1 MKVWIDIS
9 NAPHVRFFK
18 DVIKYLEAEGEDVIV
33 TARQFG
39 DIHKLME
46 MYDIDFISVGKH
58 GVSLYDKLREST
70 ERVYNL
76 VDIINGE
83 KVDVALSKHSIE
95 LPRISFGLGIP
106 SLYVL
111 DNEHA
116 LAANKLTLP
125 LCDRII
131 TPKIID
137 MWKLMKFGADPNT
150 IISYDGTSE
159 LMHFKSFEYNDN
171 VFDDLNLELKHPKTI
186 LMRPEPSLA
195 SYLNTDC
202 RKSVLSPIVDE
213 LKNVANILILPR
225 FKEQAEIFEGIE
237 NVSILKPPVDTSS
250 IIKKSDLV
258 IGAGGTMNREA
269 AILQTPVISCYPG
282 DTLSVDQYYINKG
295 LMFRSIDTDEVIEKA
310 LDLIVKPHEEIDV
323 ETMDNAEL
331 MALLQ
336 AIMQKLETDGSAE
349 PVSEGTAEEPVVNL
363 TEEPAPARFEIYEN
377 KKITVEALPAYMFI
391 QKPTGGSEKEHS
403 EGGGRNWRDVL
414 SDLYNNH
421 RDLLE
426 SQGVNVS
433 ESLQNDLNNFGQQ
446 ISSGSMTEN
455 EVIDLLDYW
464 DKSYQ

>member
-39 DIHKLME
+39 DIHKLLD

-58 GVSLYDKLREST
+58 GVSLHDKLKEST
-70 ERVYNL
+70 QRVNNL
-76 VDIINGE
+76 VDVIHPE
-83 KVDVALSKHSIE
+83 RVDVALSKHSIE

-125 LCDRII
+125 LCNRII
-131 TPKIID
+131 TPDIID
-137 MWKLMKFGADPNT
+137 FWKLMKFGADPNT
-150 IISYDGTSE
+150 IVPYNGTSE
-159 LMHFKSFEYNDN
+159 LMHFKSFKYNDN
-171 VFDDLNLELKHPKTI
+171 VFDDLNLELNQPKTI

-195 SYLNTDC
+195 SYLDADC
-202 RKSVLSPIVDE
+202 RKSVLTPIVDE

-282 DTLSVDQYYINKG
+282 ETLSVDQYYINRG
-295 LMFRSIDTDEVIEKA
+295 LMYRSNDTEDVIEKA
-310 LDLIVKPHEEIDV
+310 LEFIVKPHDKI
-323 ETMDNAEL
+323 N
-331 MALLQ
+331 
-336 AIMQKLETDGSAE
+336 LETDDLFQ
-349 PVSEGTAEEPVVNL
+349 VIIDNL
-363 TEEPAPARFEIYEN
+363 YDLAR
-377 KKITVEALPAYMFI
+377 KGK
-391 QKPTGGSEKEHS
+391 
-403 EGGGRNWRDVL
+403 
-414 SDLYNNH
+414 
-421 RDLLE
+421 
-426 SQGVNVS
+426 
-433 ESLQNDLNNFGQQ
+433 
-446 ISSGSMTEN
+446 
-455 EVIDLLDYW
+455 
-464 DKSYQ
+464 

>member
-39 DIHKLME
+39 DIHKLLE

-58 GVSLYDKLREST
+58 GVTLYDKLREST
-70 ERVYNL
+70 QRVYNL
-76 VDIINGE
+76 VDIIHGE
-83 KVDVALSKHSIE
+83 GVDVALSKHSIE
-95 LPRISFGLGIP
+95 LPRITFGLGIP

-131 TPKIID
+131 TPDIID
-137 MWKLMKFGADPNT
+137 FWKLMKYGADPNT
-150 IISYDGTSE
+150 IVPYNGTSE
-159 LMHFKSFEYNDN
+159 LMHFKSFVYNDN
-171 VFDDLNLELKHPKTI
+171 VFDDLNLDLNHQKTI

-195 SYLNTDC
+195 SYLDADC

-237 NVSILKPPVDTSS
+237 NVHILKPPVDTSS

-282 DTLSVDQYYINKG
+282 ETLSVDQYYINKG
-295 LMFRSIDTDEVIEKA
+295 LMYRSIDPEEVIYKA
-310 LDLIVKPHEEIDV
+310 LEFIVNPHEKIDV
-323 ETMDNAEL
+323 KTDDLFQVIIDNL
-331 MALLQ
+331 
-336 AIMQKLETDGSAE
+336 
-349 PVSEGTAEEPVVNL
+349 
-363 TEEPAPARFEIYEN
+363 Y
-377 KKITVEALPAYMFI
+377 
-391 QKPTGGSEKEHS
+391 
-403 EGGGRNWRDVL
+403 
-414 SDLYNNH
+414 DLAKNH
-421 RDLLE
+421 
-426 SQGVNVS
+426 
-433 ESLQNDLNNFGQQ
+433 
-446 ISSGSMTEN
+446 
-455 EVIDLLDYW
+455 
-464 DKSYQ
+464 K

>member
-39 DIHKLME
+39 DIHKLLD

-58 GVSLYDKLREST
+58 GVSLHDKLKEST
-70 ERVYNL
+70 QRVNNL
-76 VDIINGE
+76 VDVIHPE
-83 KVDVALSKHSIE
+83 RVDVALSKHSIE

-106 SLYVL
+106 SLYL

-125 LCDRII
+125 LCNRII
-131 TPKIID
+131 TPDIID
-137 MWKLMKFGADPNT
+137 FWKLMKFGADPNT
-150 IISYDGTSE
+150 IVPYNGTSE
-159 LMHFKSFEYNDN
+159 LMHFKSFKYNDN
-171 VFDDLNLELKHPKTI
+171 VFDDLNLELNQPKTI

-195 SYLNTDC
+195 SYLDADC
-202 RKSVLSPIVDE
+202 RKSVLTPIVDE

-282 DTLSVDQYYINKG
+282 ETLSVDQYYINRG
-295 LMFRSIDTDEVIEKA
+295 LMYRSNDTEDVIEKA
-310 LDLIVKPHEEIDV
+310 LEFIVKPHDKI
-323 ETMDNAEL
+323 N
-331 MALLQ
+331 
-336 AIMQKLETDGSAE
+336 LETDDLFQ
-349 PVSEGTAEEPVVNL
+349 VIIDNL
-363 TEEPAPARFEIYEN
+363 YDLAR
-377 KKITVEALPAYMFI
+377 KGK
-391 QKPTGGSEKEHS
+391 
-403 EGGGRNWRDVL
+403 
-414 SDLYNNH
+414 
-421 RDLLE
+421 
-426 SQGVNVS
+426 
-433 ESLQNDLNNFGQQ
+433 
-446 ISSGSMTEN
+446 SMP
-455 EVIDLLDYW
+455 
-464 DKSYQ
+464 

>member
-1 MKVWIDIS
+1 MVFLKVWVDIS

-18 DVIKYLEAEGEDVIV
+18 DVIKYLEREGEDVIV

-39 DIHKLME
+39 DIHKLLD
-46 MYDIDFISVGKH
+46 MYEIDYISVGKH
-58 GVSLYDKLREST
+58 GVSLHDKLKEST
-70 ERVYNL
+70 QRVNNL
-76 VDIINGE
+76 VDIIYDE

-159 LMHFKSFEYNDN
+159 LMHFKSFKYNDN
-171 VFDDLNLELKHPKTI
+171 IFNDLNLKLNHEKTI

-195 SYLNTDC
+195 SYLNSDC
-202 RKSVLSPIVDE
+202 RKSVLTPIVDE
-213 LKNVANILILPR
+213 LKNMANILILPR
-225 FKEQAEIFEGIE
+225 FKEQAEIFEGID

-250 IIKKSDLV
+250 IIKKVDLV

-282 DTLSVDQYYINKG
+282 ETLSVDQYYINKG
-295 LMFRSIDTDEVIEKA
+295 LMYRSHDTQDVIRKA
-310 LDLIVKPHEEIDV
+310 LEFIVDSKRKIDV
-323 ETMDNAEL
+323 KTDDLFQVIIDNL
-331 MALLQ
+331 
-336 AIMQKLETDGSAE
+336 
-349 PVSEGTAEEPVVNL
+349 
-363 TEEPAPARFEIYEN
+363 Y
-377 KKITVEALPAYMFI
+377 
-391 QKPTGGSEKEHS
+391 
-403 EGGGRNWRDVL
+403 
-414 SDLYNNH
+414 DLAKN
-421 RDLLE
+421 
-426 SQGVNVS
+426 G
-433 ESLQNDLNNFGQQ
+433 
-446 ISSGSMTEN
+446 
-455 EVIDLLDYW
+455 
-464 DKSYQ
+464 K

>member
-1 MKVWIDIS
+1 MKIWIDIS

-39 DIHKLME
+39 DIHKLMD

-70 ERVYNL
+70 SRVYNL
-76 VDIINGE
+76 VDVIHDE

-111 DNEHA
+111 E
-116 LAANKLTLP
+116 
-125 LCDRII
+125 II
-131 TPKIID
+131 TPNIID

-159 LMHFKSFEYNDN
+159 LMHFKSFKYNDN
-171 VFDDLNLELKHPKTI
+171 VFDDLNLDLKHPKTI

-195 SYLNTDC
+195 SYLDADC

-225 FKEQAEIFEGIE
+225 FKEQAEIFEGID

-282 DTLSVDQYYINKG
+282 ETLSVDQYYINKG
-295 LMFRSIDTDEVIEKA
+295 LMYRSNDSDDVINRA
-310 LDLIVKPHEEIDV
+310 LDFIVNPHEKIDV
-323 ETMDNAEL
+323 KTDDLFQIIIDNL
-331 MALLQ
+331 
-336 AIMQKLETDGSAE
+336 
-349 PVSEGTAEEPVVNL
+349 
-363 TEEPAPARFEIYEN
+363 Y
-377 KKITVEALPAYMFI
+377 
-391 QKPTGGSEKEHS
+391 
-403 EGGGRNWRDVL
+403 
-414 SDLYNNH
+414 DLAKN
-421 RDLLE
+421 
-426 SQGVNVS
+426 G
-433 ESLQNDLNNFGQQ
+433 
-446 ISSGSMTEN
+446 
-455 EVIDLLDYW
+455 
-464 DKSYQ
+464 K

>member
-39 DIHKLME
+39 DIHKLLE

-70 ERVYNL
+70 QRVFNL

-83 KVDVALSKHSIE
+83 RVDVALSKHSIE

-131 TPKIID
+131 TPNIID
-137 MWKLMKFGADPNT
+137 FWKLMKFGADPNT
-150 IISYDGTSE
+150 IIPYDGTSE
-159 LMHFKSFEYNDN
+159 LMHFKSFNYNDD
-171 VFDDLNLELKHPKTI
+171 VFKDLNLKLEHEKTI

-195 SYLNTDC
+195 SYLDADC

-213 LKNVANILILPR
+213 LKEHANILILPR
-225 FKEQAEIFEGIE
+225 FKEQSDIFEGIDH
-237 NVSILKPPVDTSS
+237 VTILEPPVDTSS
-250 IIKKSDLV
+250 LIKKCDLV

-282 DTLSVDQYYINKG
+282 TTLSVDQYYINHG
-295 LMFRSIDTDEVIEKA
+295 LMYRSHDVNQVISKA
-310 LDLIVKPHEEIDV
+310 
-323 ETMDNAEL
+323 MD
-331 MALLQ
+331 
-336 AIMQKLETDGSAE
+336 
-349 PVSEGTAEEPVVNL
+349 
-363 TEEPAPARFEIYEN
+363 F
-377 KKITVEALPAYMFI
+377 
-391 QKPTGGSEKEHS
+391 
-403 EGGGRNWRDVL
+403 
-414 SDLYNNH
+414 
-421 RDLLE
+421 
-426 SQGVNVS
+426 
-433 ESLQNDLNNFGQQ
+433 LQNPHGK
-446 ISSGSMTEN
+446 
-455 EVIDLLDYW
+455 IDLKTDDLFQIIIDNLY
-464 DKSYQ
+464 DLGKNGK

>member
-1 MKVWIDIS
+1 MKIWIDIS

-39 DIHKLME
+39 DIHKLMD

-58 GVSLYDKLREST
+58 GIHD
-70 ERVYNL
+70 
-76 VDIINGE
+76 E

-131 TPKIID
+131 TPNIID

-159 LMHFKSFEYNDN
+159 LMHFKSFKYNDN
-171 VFDDLNLELKHPKTI
+171 VFDDLNLDLKHPKTI

-195 SYLNTDC
+195 SYLDADC

-225 FKEQAEIFEGIE
+225 FKEQAEIFEGID

-282 DTLSVDQYYINKG
+282 ETLSVDQYYINKG
-295 LMFRSIDTDEVIEKA
+295 LMYRSNDSDDVINKA
-310 LDLIVKPHEEIDV
+310 LDFIVNPHEKIDV
-323 ETMDNAEL
+323 
-331 MALLQ
+331 
-336 AIMQKLETDGSAE
+336 KTDDLFQFFWAGSSDGRSS
-349 PVSEGTAEEPVVNL
+349 PW
-363 TEEPAPARFEIYEN
+363 
-377 KKITVEALPAYMFI
+377 
-391 QKPTGGSEKEHS
+391 H
-403 EGGGRNWRDVL
+403 GGGPGFKSRSVHF
-414 SDLYNNH
+414 YI
-421 RDLLE
+421 
-426 SQGVNVS
+426 
-433 ESLQNDLNNFGQQ
+433 FK
-446 ISSGSMTEN
+446 
-455 EVIDLLDYW
+455 IDKNCD
-464 DKSYQ
+464 

>member
-18 DVIKYLEAEGEDVIV
+18 DIIKYLESEGDDVIV

-39 DIHKLME
+39 DIHDLLE
-46 MYDIDFISVGKH
+46 TYNIDFISVGKH
-58 GVSLYDKLREST
+58 GVSLYDKLKEST

-76 VDIINGE
+76 VDIIQREN
-83 KVDVALSKHSIE
+83 VDVALSKHSIE

-131 TPKIID
+131 TPQIID

-150 IISYDGTSE
+150 IISYNGTSE

-171 VFDDLNLELKHPKTI
+171 IFEDLDLEFNHVKTI

-195 SYLNTDC
+195 SYLDADC

-213 LKNVANILILPR
+213 LKDVANILILPR
-225 FKEQAEIFEGIE
+225 FKEQVEIFDGIE
-237 NVSILKPPVDTSS
+237 NVFILKPPVDTSS

-282 DTLSVDQYYINKG
+282 ETLSVDQFYIDKG
-295 LMFRSIDTDEVIEKA
+295 LMFRSVDPDEVVHKA
-310 LDLIVKPHEEIDV
+310 LEFIIEPKDKIDV
-323 ETMDNAEL
+323 KNDDLFKLIIDNL
-331 MALLQ
+331 
-336 AIMQKLETDGSAE
+336 
-349 PVSEGTAEEPVVNL
+349 
-363 TEEPAPARFEIYEN
+363 Y
-377 KKITVEALPAYMFI
+377 
-391 QKPTGGSEKEHS
+391 
-403 EGGGRNWRDVL
+403 
-414 SDLYNNH
+414 DLYYN
-421 RDLLE
+421 
-426 SQGVNVS
+426 G
-433 ESLQNDLNNFGQQ
+433 
-446 ISSGSMTEN
+446 
-455 EVIDLLDYW
+455 
-464 DKSYQ
+464 K